1 VAAHPLALIVFADID
16 GVLSASPPDQLA
28 CDLRQLHGLGPSVA
42 LVLCSGRTRPEIEHL
57 AHALGIRHPFICEHG
72 AAAFVPD
79 GYFPFD
85 VPNALPVAGYQVVEF
100 GRSAASVVEALRR
113 VAERQGVA
121 LRLFSEMRVDEV
133 AQECG
138 MTPLDARLAKLRD
151 YGEMFRT
158 VDRDD
163 QTRAR
168 LLEGLRGAHLRCV
181 TGTPFDH
188 AGATVDISIGVGM
201 LRTLYRRAYGA
212 TVTVGIADWRADGDV
227 LQLVE
232 CPVIVESASGASAT
246 RSGRRGGNTRVV
258 TLDRRGNWA
267 AAIVDFVRE
276 QHPAAVVTG

>member
-1 VAAHPLALIVFADID
+1 MNLILFADID
-16 GVLSASPPDQLA
+16 GVLSETSSDQLA
-28 CDLRQLHGLGPSVA
+28 VDLRRLHRLGPSVA

-79 GYFPFD
+79 GYFPFEVSNA
-85 VPNALPVAGYQVVEF
+85 VPIAGYQVVEF
-100 GRSAASVVEALRR
+100 GRSSASVVEALRR

-151 YGEMFRT
+151 YGEMFRMLEP
-158 VDRDD
+158 DD
-163 QTRAR
+163 TARAR
-168 LLEGLRGAHLRCV
+168 LLEALRGAHLRCI

-188 AGATVDISIGVGM
+188 VGASVDISIGVGM
-201 LRTLYRRAYGA
+201 LRTLYRRAYGPSI
-212 TVTVGIADWRADGDV
+212 TVGIADWRADGDV

-232 CPVIVESASGASAT
+232 CPIVIEARSGPSPV
-246 RSGRRGGNTRVV
+246 RSGRRGGNARTVAF
-258 TLDRRGNWA
+258 DGRRNWA
-267 AAIVDFVRE
+267 AAVMDIVRE
-276 QHPAAVVTG
+276 QYPALAPATTR

>member
-1 VAAHPLALIVFADID
+1 MSLTVFADID
-16 GVLSASPPDQLA
+16 GVLSVSPPEQLA
-28 CDLRQLHGLGPSVA
+28 RDLRRLHGLGPSVA

-85 VPNALPVAGYQVVEF
+85 VPNAIPVAGYQVVEF
-100 GRSAASVVEALRR
+100 GRSSASVIEVLRR

-138 MTPLDARLAKLRD
+138 MTALDARLAKLRD
-151 YGEMFRT
+151 YGEMFRPL
-158 VDRDD
+158 DRDPLS
-163 QTRAR
+163 RAR
-168 LLEGLRGAHLRCV
+168 LVEALRGAHLRCV

-188 AGATVDISIGVGM
+188 AGASVDISIGVGM
-201 LRTLYRRAYGA
+201 LRTLYRRAHGQ
-212 TVTVGIADWRADGDV
+212 TVTVGVADWQADGDV

-232 CPVIVESASGASAT
+232 CPVVVESASAAHPQ
-246 RSGRRGGNTRVV
+246 RSWRRGTNARTVS
-258 TLDRRGNWA
+258 LDGGANWA
-267 AAIVDFVRE
+267 AAIADIVRG
-276 QHPAAVVTG
+276 QYPAAAPAVSGG